1 MPVNREKVFK
11 QLFEAYYDQ
20 VFHFAIKRIQD
31 QQHAEDIAQTV
42 FLNLWKRQ
50 DLLTQQQVTEPLIYA
65 IAKNAVMDH
74 FRQKLKL
81 SIQDEKELPNVA
93 VEEINE
99 LDDRQEALEQA
110 IAKLPQKRRQ
120 VLELSRFNGMT
131 YKEIGAELGI
141 SPKTVENQI
150 ASAIKHLRKKLT

>member
-20 VFHFAIKRIQD
+20 VYHFALRRIQD

-50 DLLTQQQVTEPLIYA
+50 DLLTSQQVLEPLIFT
-65 IAKNAVMDH
+65 IAKNAVTDH
-74 FRQKLKL
+74 FRQQFKL
-81 SIQDEKELPNVA
+81 SLEGDKAIPHLA
-93 VEEINE
+93 VEEAHAQ
-99 LDDRQEALEQA
+99 DDRHQALEQA